1 MLAPDGNDVSYY
13 AFDVNS
19 LLSAPVYSFVF
30 ASDPSTRVDGQ
41 AAIFDVIPGGEGYN
55 DYW

>member
-1 MLAPDGNDVSYY
+1 VLAPDGNDVSYY